1 MATRVTDDYL
11 WVVAVSSKLLGP
23 ANENDL
29 QPYFFNF
36 ADGTDRSLLGED
48 LKLLD
53 GLQGCNISVIQ
64 EGVNPCKAFKYL
76 VFDTVVHG
84 KPV

>member
-1 MATRVTDDYL
+1 MNKK
-11 WVVAVSSKLLGP
+11 VVIEVLNFEMSSWLRSMVSGTERFQIVGA

-36 ADGTDRSLLGED
+36 ADGIVRSLLEGD

-53 GLQGCNISVIQ
+53 DL
-64 EGVNPCKAFKYL
+64 
-76 VFDTVVHG
+76 
-84 KPV
+84 

>member
-1 MATRVTDDYL
+1 MGSGNECQIVGA
-11 WVVAVSSKLLGP
+11 

-36 ADGTDRSLLGED
+36 AEGTDRSLLEEE

-53 GLQGCNISVIQ
+53 GL
-64 EGVNPCKAFKYL
+64 
-76 VFDTVVHG
+76 
-84 KPV
+84 

>member
-1 MATRVTDDYL
+1 M
-11 WVVAVSSKLLGP
+11 VSGSERFQIVGA

-36 ADGTDRSLLGED
+36 AHGIVRSLLEAD

-53 GLQGCNISVIQ
+53 DL
-64 EGVNPCKAFKYL
+64 
-76 VFDTVVHG
+76 
-84 KPV
+84 

>member
-1 MATRVTDDYL
+1 MNKKVLTEVLNYEM
-11 WVVAVSSKLLGP
+11 SSWLRMGSGNECQIVGA

-36 ADGTDRSLLGED
+36 AEGTDRSLLEEE

-53 GLQGCNISVIQ
+53 GL
-64 EGVNPCKAFKYL
+64 
-76 VFDTVVHG
+76 
-84 KPV
+84 

>member
-1 MATRVTDDYL
+1 MNKK
-11 WVVAVSSKLLGP
+11 VVIEVLNFEMSSWLRSMVSGSERFQIVGA

-36 ADGTDRSLLGED
+36 ADGIVRSLLEGD

-53 GLQGCNISVIQ
+53 DL
-64 EGVNPCKAFKYL
+64 
-76 VFDTVVHG
+76 
-84 KPV
+84 